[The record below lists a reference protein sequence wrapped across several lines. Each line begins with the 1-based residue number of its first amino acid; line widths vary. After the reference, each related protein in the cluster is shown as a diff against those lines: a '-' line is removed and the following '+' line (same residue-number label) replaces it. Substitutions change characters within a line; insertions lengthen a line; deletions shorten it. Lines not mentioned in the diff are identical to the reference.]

1 MSMAKQRE
9 LTKRQRNWLHKRHAD
24 LDHQTMADKL
34 GCCVDTLKRI
44 LMREGLQYFAGAKY
58 QFKMPETMWDRPC
71 TLCGDQKRRPIN
83 QYRCTHCHE
92 KEALS
97 SRMSFGEEEEGYRE
111 PSLPKPPFDISNF
124 FIWGQS
130 YG

>member
-1 MSMAKQRE
+1 MAKQRE
-9 LTKRQRNWLHKRHAD
+9 LTKRQRKWLHKRHGD
-24 LDHQTMADKL
+24 LDLTVIAQKL

-58 QFKMPETMWDRPC
+58 QFKS
-71 TLCGDQKRRPIN
+71 
-83 QYRCTHCHE
+83 CHE

-97 SRMSFGEEEEGYRE
+97 SRIHFGDEEEGYRE

-124 FIWGQS
+124 FLWEQS
-130 YG
+130 YA